1 MAIFEEYLDPSPRAP
16 DSPCSFSASSIIFE
30 DEFAFTT
37 RTESPVDDDFRMTAE
52 LESRALND
60 QADDGLDTISVDF
73 DTVLGLVGEEQ
84 AKKMFEQSAPMK
96 QKKSQNDVHSSESK
110 SGFDFLFEYV
120 M

>member
-1 MAIFEEYLDPSPRAP
+1 MNLLLQQEQ
-16 DSPCSFSASSIIFE
+16 
-30 DEFAFTT
+30 
-37 RTESPVDDDFRMTAE
+37 ESPVDDDFRMTAE

-96 QKKSQNDVHSSESK
+96 QKSLKMMYILLSRKAVSIFYLNTLCKELLRLI
-110 SGFDFLFEYV
+110 FDNTLYFFILY
-120 M
+120 